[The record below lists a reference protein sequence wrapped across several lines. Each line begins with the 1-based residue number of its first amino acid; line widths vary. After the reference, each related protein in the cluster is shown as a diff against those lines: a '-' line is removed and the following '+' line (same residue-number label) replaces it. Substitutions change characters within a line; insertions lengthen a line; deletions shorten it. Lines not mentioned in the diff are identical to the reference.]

1 MSPIKKVFMIIGT
14 LVIILMIWQL
24 VFNDGGII
32 RTGYTAV
39 TAPIN
44 KLWGG
49 VTGNPDNKILP
60 AWDGTNVVKQKN
72 DGVTW

>member
-1 MSPIKKVFMIIGT
+1 MTPIKKVFLIIGT

-32 RTGYTAV
+32 RTGYTGI

-44 KLWGG
+44 KLWKSTSGS
-49 VTGNPDNKILP
+49 TTDILP
-60 AWDGTNVVKQKN
+60 KWDGPNVVEQKN
-72 DGVTW
+72 NGATW